1 MSSNYWDELF
11 LKNIDKEID
20 IIFEIGARY
29 GDESVILSEMFPNA
43 QIYSFECN
51 PLTLNKCEEKL
62 KNYPN
67 VTFFPFAL
75 GQSNTQMPFYSYI
88 QNNDGA
94 SSLLKR
100 IDYKN
105 SQKQTGFVN
114 VKTLKDVVIENN
126 IHKIDLLCMDVQG
139 YELNILKGCGDFI
152 SKIDFVIMEEP
163 NLIVNENHLPEDTHS
178 FYINAPSSQE
188 IKEFMQS
195 KGLFEIER
203 AKENEIECNVMYK
216 NILV

>member
-11 LKNIDKEID
+11 LNNIDNEID
-20 IIFEIGARY
+20 VIFEIGARY
-29 GDESVILSEMFPNA
+29 GDESVILSEMFPKA

-51 PLTLNKCEEKL
+51 PLTLKECEEKL
-62 KNYPN
+62 KNCPN

-75 GQSNTQMPFYSYI
+75 GETNSQMPFYSYI
-88 QNNDGA
+88 LNNDGA

-100 IDYKN
+100 IDYEN
-105 SQKQTGFVN
+105 SQKQTGIVN
-114 VKTLKDVVIENN
+114 VKTLKDIAIENN

-152 SKIDFVIMEEP
+152 SKINFVIMEEP
-163 NLIVNENHLPEDTHS
+163 NSIVDKKYLPEETHS
-178 FYINAPSSQE
+178 FYVNAPSSQE
-188 IKEFMQS
+188 IKKFMQS

-203 AKENEIECNVMYK
+203 AKENEIEYNVMYK

>member
-1 MSSNYWDELF
+1 MSSNYWDQLF

-20 IIFEIGARY
+20 VIFEIGARY
-29 GDESVILSEMFPNA
+29 GDESVILSEMFPKA

-51 PLTLNKCEEKL
+51 PLTSKECEEKL
-62 KNYPN
+62 KNCPN

-75 GQSNTQMPFYSYI
+75 GESNTQMPFYSYI

-100 IDYKN
+100 IDYEN
-105 SQKQTGFVN
+105 SQKQTGVVN
-114 VKTLKDVVIENN
+114 VKTLKDIAIENN

-152 SKIDFVIMEEP
+152 SKINFVIMEEP
-163 NLIVNENHLPEDTHS
+163 NPIVDKKYLPEDTHS

-203 AKENEIECNVMYK
+203 AKENEIEYNVMYK